1 MGLTESSLR
10 VKTVRPLI
18 RPDNITPLP
27 SLALDSC
34 RFTDNSY
41 GFLITTVDLAKNMAS
56 YSVPLKELYSPSENT
71 LVYIGKDDTT
81 LTFMKDRLTER
92 VFCTICRSSN
102 STTVTRTCV
111 TTYDAI
117 DNEDIDRIG
126 SLFNKV
132 SQIVS
137 VSVYLK

>member
-27 SLALDSC
+27 SLAVDSC

-56 YSVPLKELYSPSENT
+56 YSVPLKDMYSPSENT

-137 VSVYLK
+137 VSV

>member
-102 STTVTRTCV
+102 STTVTRACV

-137 VSVYLK
+137 VSV

>member
-137 VSVYLK
+137 VSV

>member
-27 SLALDSC
+27 SLAVDSC

-56 YSVPLKELYSPSENT
+56 YSVPLKDMYSPSENT
-71 LVYIGKDDTT
+71 LVYIGKDETT
-81 LTFMKDRLTER
+81 LTFMKDRLTGR
-92 VFCTICRSSN
+92 VFCTLCRSSN
-102 STTVTRTCV
+102 STTVTRVCV
-111 TTYDAI
+111 TTYDPI

-126 SLFNKV
+126 ALFNKV
-132 SQIVS
+132 SQTVS
-137 VSVYLK
+137 VSV

>member
-1 MGLTESSLR
+1 MGLTESTLR

-34 RFTDNSY
+34 RFTDDSF

-56 YSVPLKELYSPSENT
+56 FSIPLKDIYSPSENT

-81 LTFMKDRLTER
+81 LTFIKDRFTGR

-102 STTVTRTCV
+102 GYTVTRACV

-117 DNEDIDRIG
+117 ENNDIDRIAT
-126 SLFNKV
+126 LFNKV
-132 SQIVS
+132 SQTVS
-137 VSVYLK
+137 VTV